1 MALYKDGNVIRTYEE
16 QVDHLTVAHREQLNL
31 NENFSRELNELSV
44 TSNLGGYNLV
54 RFAFEKQ
61 GTFYKVANEN
71 ITVNLIGAI
80 GDYVEIMTN
89 NLNDIPAY
97 GYFTGEHTIKIA
109 WFGDF
114 TEQYSKFTVNNV
126 TSGQSNEETIETVAF
141 TGTSLSDY
149 NPNECKKQLFY
160 VISDLAFNTRTQY
173 VSFDLNRDGVY
184 NFVFIGGVV
193 NGVDGK
199 SIYTVSNTNIV
210 TTLQGITLNDSVL
223 FGEDNT
229 TSYVDKTAK
238 IGDIYR
244 FKGNNI
250 WEKIG
255 NIRGAQGLKGD
266 KGDTGEQGVQG
277 IQGIQ
282 GVQGE
287 QGQKGDKGDPG
298 DQGLLIHDAILN
310 SPSELPDFTTAKIGD
325 AYRIIDTSGSVVV
338 YNLYFKAVDGT
349 TWSIQPNW
357 GGVKGDKGDKGDTG
371 LQGAQGIQGI
381 QGPKGEK
388 GDPGEPGVSN
398 FKTLFGNQN
407 IVGSGNIDLY
417 VHNINMST
425 LYVETGKV
433 EVDLIFT
440 VYSSSNVQIDSL
452 TDLFTYLSGKTF
464 IVAGICS
471 KDGVKIYNAQYISI
485 TNAANSFIQYFSG
498 DSYDR
503 AFLNNLDSS
512 IMITDS
518 VTTL

>member
-1 MALYKDGNVIRTYEE
+1 MALYKDGEVIRTYEE
-16 QVDHLTVAHREQLNL
+16 QVDHLTVAHREQLNI
-31 NENFSRELNELSV
+31 NESVTRELNELSV
-44 TSNLGGYNLV
+44 ASNLGGYNLV

-61 GTFYKVANEN
+61 GTFYKVANKN
-71 ITVNLIGAI
+71 ITVDLIGNV
-80 GDYVEIMTN
+80 GDYAEIMTN

-97 GYFTGEHTIKIA
+97 GYFTGEHTIKLA

-114 TEQYSKFTVNNV
+114 IEQYTKFTVHNI
-126 TSGQSNEETIETVAF
+126 TTGQSNEETIATIAF
-141 TGTSLSDY
+141 TGTSLADY
-149 NPNECKKQLFY
+149 NPNDCKKQLFT
-160 VISDLAFNTRTQY
+160 VVSDLAFNTRTQY
-173 VSFDLNRDGVY
+173 VSFDLNRDGIY
-184 NFVFIGGVV
+184 NFVFIGGVT

-199 SIYTVSNTNIV
+199 SIYTVSNSNIATV
-210 TTLQGITLNDSVL
+210 IQGITLNDSVL

-238 IGDIYR
+238 IGDLYR

-310 SPSELPDFTTAKIGD
+310 SPSELPNFATAKVGD
-325 AYRIIDTSGSVVV
+325 AYRIIDTSGSVVT

-388 GDPGEPGVSN
+388 GDPGTPGVSS
-398 FKTLFGNQN
+398 FKTLFGNQS

-417 VHNINMST
+417 VHSIAISS
-425 LYVETGKV
+425 LYVEQNKV
-433 EVDLIFT
+433 ELDISFELF
-440 VYSSSNVQIDSL
+440 SSSNVEINSL
-452 TDLFTYLSGKTF
+452 TDLFTFLNGKT
-464 IVAGICS
+464 IVVGGLCS
-471 KDGVKIYNAQYISI
+471 PDGVKNYNAQLIAI
-485 TNAANSFIQYFSG
+485 TNAENSYVQYFSG
-498 DSYDR
+498 DSYGR
-503 AFLNNLDSS
+503 AFLKNLDSS
-512 IMITDS
+512 TS
-518 VTTL
+518 VYDTVKTL